1 MFVRMSL
8 GFLPVAGLIS
18 TAGTGQN
25 SGRATLATTCAYPR
39 AENVTA
45 AVVAARVPL
54 QNTDKARSGTGFL
67 LPGGTTST
75 ATLAA
80 SRPSACSTT
89 VPCVIFHG
97 RLPAVT
103 PKIGGSGGVL
113 GGRPAAS
120 ITGGAV
126 LAAGAA
132 EATPPRI
139 AQPPRAIATAPAHA
153 IT

>member
-25 SGRATLATTCAYPR
+25 SGRATLATTCAFPR

-103 PKIGGSGGVL
+103 PKIGGAGGEDHRR
-113 GGRPAAS
+113 GGAGRRRRRGNPAKNRPAAE
-120 ITGGAV
+120 GH
-126 LAAGAA
+126 
-132 EATPPRI
+132 RY
-139 AQPPRAIATAPAHA
+139 RA
-153 IT
+153 